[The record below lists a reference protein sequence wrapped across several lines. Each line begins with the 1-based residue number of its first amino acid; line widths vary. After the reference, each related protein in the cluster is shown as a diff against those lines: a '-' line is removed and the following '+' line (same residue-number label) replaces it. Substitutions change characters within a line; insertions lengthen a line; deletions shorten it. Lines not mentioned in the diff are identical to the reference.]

1 MIAES
6 AVDPKVLN
14 LVEQVS
20 WRAAAASA
28 RGIFLERVCSA
39 AHGARFELVIPLKA
53 PERDK
58 AHRSR

>member
-28 RGIFLERVCSA
+28 RGIFSSEC
-39 AHGARFELVIPLKA
+39 ARPRTVPA
-53 PERDK
+53 
-58 AHRSR
+58 SNW